1 MLLFCSVATIGFTA
15 VEVSEA
21 EDSGSIEFT
30 FGVLS
35 GELGYSQN
43 ITFFTSDG
51 TATSGMPNIKLVVES
66 LYIKKTSRS

>member
-35 GELGYSQN
+35 GELG
-43 ITFFTSDG
+43 
-51 TATSGMPNIKLVVES
+51 
-66 LYIKKTSRS
+66 